1 MTIQLGYRFLP
12 NGLQNGLR
20 NNLDCM
26 QKSTSQDFGSETIG
40 KLLIKQAVPA
50 SIGILVMSLNILVDT
65 IFVGHWIGSQA
76 IAAINVVLP
85 VSFFIAALGM
95 SIGIG
100 GSSII
105 SRALGAKEAPKAFK
119 TFGNQITMTLLLTV
133 VLVFFGLYYID
144 GIIPAFGGKGTIFE
158 PAKTYYR
165 IVLYGVPFLAFS
177 MMGNTV
183 IRAEGKPK
191 FAMYAMMIPS
201 VSNLVLDVLLINV
214 MDLGMRGAAWATTG
228 SYLLCFSFI
237 LWFFLSKNSEMKIS
251 WSHFKLQN
259 TIVSEIS
266 NLGLATLSRQA
277 IVSITYLLMN
287 NILFDFGGETSVT
300 SYAIV
305 SRMLMFALFP
315 IFGITQGFVP
325 IAGYNYGA
333 HNYERVKQTI
343 RIAIIYSMAMASLIF
358 VLLIGFPELI
368 TRMFTT
374 DPLVIEKTPKVMRW
388 VFAATPIIAIQLIGS
403 AYFQAVGK
411 AVPAL
416 LLTLS
421 RQGFFFIP
429 LIFILPLWHGELGV
443 WIAFPVS
450 DVLSTLLTAFI
461 LYREVKTKLI
471 SIT

>member
-1 MTIQLGYRFLP
+1 MNQ
-12 NGLQNGLR
+12 
-20 NNLDCM
+20 
-26 QKSTSQDFGSETIG
+26 STSNSFGSESIG

-95 SIGIG
+95 AIGIG
-100 GSSII
+100 GSSIV
-105 SRALGAKEAPKAFK
+105 SRALGANEKSKALK
-119 TFGNQITMTLLLTV
+119 TFGNQVTMTIILTLT
-133 VLVFFGLYYID
+133 LVFFGLYYID
-144 GIIPAFGGKGTIFE
+144 NIIPVFGGKGTIFE
-158 PAKTYYR
+158 PAKIYYQ
-165 IVLYGVPFLAFS
+165 IVLYGVPFLALS
-177 MMGNTV
+177 MMGNTI

-191 FAMYAMMIPS
+191 YAMYAMMIPS
-201 VSNLVLDVLLINV
+201 ITNLGLDILFINV
-214 MDLGMRGAAWATTG
+214 MDLGMIGAAWATTG
-228 SYLLCFSFI
+228 SYILCFIFI
-237 LWFFLSKNSEMKIS
+237 FWFFVSKNSEMKIS
-251 WSHFKLQN
+251 LIHFKLQRS
-259 TIVSEIS
+259 IVSEIS
-266 NLGLATLSRQA
+266 NLGSVTLSRQA

-287 NILFDFGGETSVT
+287 NILFDFGGVTSVT

-315 IFGITQGFVP
+315 IFGITQGFIP

-333 HNYERVKQTI
+333 QNYDRVKQAI
-343 RIAIIYSMAMASLIF
+343 RIAIIYAMVMASLVF
-358 VLLIGFPELI
+358 VLLISFPELI

-374 DPLVIEKTPKVMRW
+374 DSLVIEKTPTAMRW
-388 VFAATPIIAIQLIGS
+388 VFAATPIIAVQLIGS

-411 AVPAL
+411 AIPAL

-429 LIFILPLWHGELGV
+429 LIFILPLWYGELGV

-450 DVLSTLLTAFI
+450 DVLSTLLTAYI
-461 LYREVKTKLI
+461 LYREVSVKLTLKT
-471 SIT
+471 

>member
-1 MTIQLGYRFLP
+1 MNP
-12 NGLQNGLR
+12 
-20 NNLDCM
+20 
-26 QKSTSQDFGSETIG
+26 STSNSFGTEPIG

-105 SRALGAKEAPKAFK
+105 SRALGAKQTSKALK
-119 TFGNQITMTLLLTV
+119 TFGNQITMTIILTFT
-133 VLVFFGLYYID
+133 LVFFGLYHIEN
-144 GIIPAFGGKGTIFE
+144 IIPVFGGKGTIFE
-158 PAKTYYR
+158 PAKIYYR
-165 IVLYGVPFLAFS
+165 IVLYGVPFLALS

-201 VSNLVLDVLLINV
+201 ITNLLLDVLLINV
-214 MDLGMRGAAWATTG
+214 MDFGMMGAAWATTG
-228 SYLLCFSFI
+228 SYILCFVFI
-237 LWFFLSKNSEMKIS
+237 LWFFISKNSEMKIS
-251 WSHFKLQN
+251 LPHFKLQRS
-259 TIVSEIS
+259 IVAEIS
-266 NLGLATLSRQA
+266 NLGSVTLSRQA
-277 IVSITYLLMN
+277 VVSITYLLMN

-333 HNYERVKQTI
+333 KNYDRVKQSI
-343 RIAIIYSMAMASLIF
+343 RIAIIYAMVMASLVF

-374 DPLVIEKTPKVMRW
+374 DALVIEKTPTAMRW
-388 VFAATPIIAIQLIGS
+388 VFAATPIIAVQLIGS

-411 AVPAL
+411 SIPAL

-429 LIFILPLWHGELGV
+429 LIFILPLWYGELGV
-443 WIAFPVS
+443 WMAFPVS
-450 DVLSTLLTAFI
+450 DVLSTLLTAYI
-461 LYREVKTKLI
+461 LYRETSVKLI
-471 SIT
+471 SKT

>member
-1 MTIQLGYRFLP
+1 MNQ
-12 NGLQNGLR
+12 
-20 NNLDCM
+20 
-26 QKSTSQDFGSETIG
+26 STSNSFGSESIG

-95 SIGIG
+95 AIGIG
-100 GSSII
+100 GSSIV
-105 SRALGAKEAPKAFK
+105 SRALGANEKSKALK
-119 TFGNQITMTLLLTV
+119 TFGNQVTMTIALTLT
-133 VLVFFGLYYID
+133 LVFFGLYYID
-144 GIIPAFGGKGTIFE
+144 NIIPLFGGKGTIFE
-158 PAKTYYR
+158 PAKTYYQ
-165 IVLYGVPFLAFS
+165 IVLYGVPFLALS
-177 MMGNTV
+177 MMGNTI

-191 FAMYAMMIPS
+191 YAMYAMMIPS
-201 VSNLVLDVLLINV
+201 ITNLGLDILFINV
-214 MDLGMRGAAWATTG
+214 MDLGMIGAAWATTG
-228 SYLLCFSFI
+228 SYILCFIFI
-237 LWFFLSKNSEMKIS
+237 FWFFVSKNSEMKIS
-251 WSHFKLQN
+251 LIHFKLQRS
-259 TIVSEIS
+259 IVSEIS
-266 NLGLATLSRQA
+266 NLGSVTLSRQA

-287 NILFDFGGETSVT
+287 NILFDFGGVTSVT

-315 IFGITQGFVP
+315 IFGITQGFIP

-333 HNYERVKQTI
+333 QNYDRVKQAI
-343 RIAIIYSMAMASLIF
+343 RIAIIYAMVMASLVF

-374 DPLVIEKTPKVMRW
+374 DSLVIEKTPTAMRW
-388 VFAATPIIAIQLIGS
+388 VFAATPIIAVQLIGS

-411 AVPAL
+411 AIPAL

-429 LIFILPLWHGELGV
+429 LIFILPLWYGELGV

-450 DVLSTLLTAFI
+450 DVLSTLLTAYI
-461 LYREVKTKLI
+461 LYREVSVKLTLKT
-471 SIT
+471 

>member
-1 MTIQLGYRFLP
+1 MNQ
-12 NGLQNGLR
+12 
-20 NNLDCM
+20 
-26 QKSTSQDFGSETIG
+26 STSNSFGTESIG

-95 SIGIG
+95 AIGIG
-100 GSSII
+100 GSSIV
-105 SRALGAKEAPKAFK
+105 SRALGANEKSKALK
-119 TFGNQITMTLLLTV
+119 TFGNQVTMTIILTLT
-133 VLVFFGLYYID
+133 LVFFGLYYID
-144 GIIPAFGGKGTIFE
+144 NIIPVFGGKGTIFE
-158 PAKTYYR
+158 PAKIYYQ
-165 IVLYGVPFLAFS
+165 IVLYGVPFLALS
-177 MMGNTV
+177 MMGNTI

-191 FAMYAMMIPS
+191 YAMYAMMIPS
-201 VSNLVLDVLLINV
+201 ITNLVLDILLINV
-214 MDLGMRGAAWATTG
+214 MDMGMIGAAWATTG
-228 SYLLCFSFI
+228 SYMLCFIFI
-237 LWFFLSKNSEMKIS
+237 FWFFISKNSEMKIS
-251 WSHFKLQN
+251 LVHFKLQRS
-259 TIVSEIS
+259 IVSEIS
-266 NLGLATLSRQA
+266 NLGSVTLSRQA

-315 IFGITQGFVP
+315 IFGITQGFIP

-333 HNYERVKQTI
+333 QNYDRVKQAI
-343 RIAIIYSMAMASLIF
+343 RIAIIYAMVMASLVF

-374 DPLVIEKTPKVMRW
+374 DPLVIEKTPTAMRW
-388 VFAATPIIAIQLIGS
+388 VFAATPIIAVQLIGA
-403 AYFQAVGK
+403 AYFQAAGK
-411 AVPAL
+411 AIPAL

-429 LIFILPLWHGELGV
+429 LIFILPLWYGELGV
-443 WIAFPVS
+443 WMAFPVS
-450 DVLSTLLTAFI
+450 DVLSTLVTAYI
-461 LYREVKTKLI
+461 LYREVSVKLTLKT
-471 SIT
+471 

>member
-1 MTIQLGYRFLP
+1 MNP
-12 NGLQNGLR
+12 
-20 NNLDCM
+20 
-26 QKSTSQDFGSETIG
+26 STSNSFGTEPIG

-105 SRALGAKEAPKAFK
+105 SRALGAKQTSKALK
-119 TFGNQITMTLLLTV
+119 TFGNQITMTIILTFT
-133 VLVFFGLYYID
+133 LVFFGLYHIEN
-144 GIIPAFGGKGTIFE
+144 IIPVFGGKGTIFE
-158 PAKTYYR
+158 PAKIYYR
-165 IVLYGVPFLAFS
+165 IVLYGVPFLALS

-201 VSNLVLDVLLINV
+201 ITNLLLDVLLINV
-214 MDLGMRGAAWATTG
+214 MDFGMMGAAWATTG
-228 SYLLCFSFI
+228 SYILCFVFI
-237 LWFFLSKNSEMKIS
+237 LWFFISKNSEMKIS
-251 WSHFKLQN
+251 LPHFKLQRS
-259 TIVSEIS
+259 IVAEIS
-266 NLGLATLSRQA
+266 NLGSVTLSRQA
-277 IVSITYLLMN
+277 VVSVTYLLMN

-333 HNYERVKQTI
+333 KNYDRVKQSI
-343 RIAIIYSMAMASLIF
+343 RIAIIYAMVMASLVF

-374 DPLVIEKTPKVMRW
+374 DALVIEKTPTAMRW
-388 VFAATPIIAIQLIGS
+388 VFAATPIIAVQLIGS

-411 AVPAL
+411 SIPAL

-429 LIFILPLWHGELGV
+429 LIFILPLWYGELGV
-443 WIAFPVS
+443 WMAFPVS
-450 DVLSTLLTAFI
+450 DVLSTLLTAYI
-461 LYREVKTKLI
+461 LYRETSVKLI
-471 SIT
+471 SKT